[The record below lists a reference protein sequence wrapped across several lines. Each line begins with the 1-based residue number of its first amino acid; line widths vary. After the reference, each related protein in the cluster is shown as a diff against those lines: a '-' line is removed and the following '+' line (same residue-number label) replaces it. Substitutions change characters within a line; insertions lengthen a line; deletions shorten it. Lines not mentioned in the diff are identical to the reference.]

1 MGSFVLMIAAVI
13 AKVAGL
19 IFRIP
24 LTNILGGVGMGY
36 YSSAYTV
43 YTPVYAICAGSI
55 TPAITQY
62 ISYKSANKD
71 KDSLIAIRNRSLWIF
86 GSVGFVVSSLMMG
99 LSGIIAERIVG
110 NDDAK
115 YAIAAI
121 APCVF
126 VEAVTAVYRGYFEGQ
141 MNMTPTAIS
150 QVTEAITRVIFGLGF
165 AYIFADRELPV
176 VAGAVVWGVTLSNVA
191 SLVYLIIKSG
201 KGESASSVIDCKG
214 AVKTITSLMVP
225 IALAS
230 LASSL
235 MNWADLTCIVIGLQ
249 NALKEN
255 PALYSQKYSEVINS
269 GVSLDRLPNF
279 LYGTLTGLS
288 FTVFTLV
295 PSLCGVLGRS
305 ALPTISHDY
314 ASGNMDSVRKEI
326 KRMILIT
333 VYISLPAGLGISAM
347 ADKILSILFSSRA
360 VEVQVATEPLR
371 ILGLSAVFLCVSS
384 TAFAMLQAVGRQD
397 LPLKITVAG
406 AVIKLAGNILL
417 IPLPSLELS
426 GAAISTAVSYGVMG
440 ICAVVCLYRLTGV
453 KYSPLG
459 AVIIPLIGSV
469 LAVAVAKF
477 CEVYIVKSLSKCLN
491 MGISVTFAVIIYII
505 VIVLLDKVTKNKIL
519 AKIFSK

>member
-43 YTPVYAICAGSI
+43 YTPIYAICAGSI

-62 ISYKSANKD
+62 ISHKSANKD
-71 KDSLIAIRNRSLWIF
+71 KESLIAIRNRSLWIF
-86 GSVGFVVSSLMMG
+86 GSVGFAVSSLMMG
-99 LSGIIAERIVG
+99 LSGIIAKRIVG
-110 NDDAK
+110 NEDAK

-126 VEAVTAVYRGYFEGQ
+126 IEAVTAVYRGYFEGQ

-150 QVTEAITRVIFGLGF
+150 QVTEAVTRVIFGLGF
-165 AYIFADRELPV
+165 AYLFADRAIPV
-176 VAGAVVWGVTLSNVA
+176 VAGMAVWGVTLSNVA
-191 SLVYLIIKSG
+191 ALVYLIFKSG
-201 KGESASSVIDCKG
+201 KGESTSSVIDCKG
-214 AVKTITSLMVP
+214 AVKTISSLMVP

-235 MNWADLTCIVIGLQ
+235 MNWADLTCIVIGLK

-255 PALYSQKYSEVINS
+255 PQLYSQKYSEVINS

-305 ALPTISHDY
+305 ALPTISHHY
-314 ASGNMDSVRKEI
+314 AKGNMENVRKEI
-326 KRMILIT
+326 KRMLLVT

-347 ADKILSILFSSRA
+347 ADKILSILFSTRA
-360 VEVQVATEPLR
+360 IEAEVAAEPLR
-371 ILGLSAVFLCVSS
+371 ILGLSAVFLCVAA

-397 LPLKITVAG
+397 LPLKITVVG
-406 AVIKLAGNILL
+406 AVVKLVGNILL

-426 GAAISTAVSYGVMG
+426 GAAISTAVSYMLMG
-440 ICAVVCLYRLTGV
+440 IWSVACLYKIAGV
-453 KYSPLG
+453 KYSPLYSIIFPLSSSII
-459 AVIIPLIGSV
+459 AVSG
-469 LAVAVAKF
+469 AKF
-477 CEVYIVKSLSKCLN
+477 CEIYIVKNLSKYLN
-491 MGISVTFAVIIYII
+491 TGISVTFAIIIHVIMTA
-505 VIVLLDKVTKNKIL
+505 LLDKVTKNRIL
-519 AKIFSK
+519 EKIFLK